1 LPLTGGPLY
10 GTLTLQISV
19 PMRVFSFL
27 AACICLLLAGCDF
40 GNPICPAVAEPA
52 VIVEVRNAVTDDPE
66 AENADG
72 VLIDGE
78 YTDSLRVTEETD
90 EGIPIALAGGFE
102 RAGTYTVRVEK
113 AGFQTWTR
121 KGVDVGDGECGP
133 ETERLDARIEPIE

>member
-1 LPLTGGPLY
+1 MLY
-10 GTLTLQISV
+10 GTSSFVHFSV

-27 AACICLLLAGCDF
+27 AACVFLLLAGCDF

-52 VIVEVRNAVTDDPE
+52 VVVEVRNAVTDDPE

-78 YTDSLRVTEETD
+78 YTDSLRVNEETD
-90 EGIPIALAGGFE
+90 EGILIALAGGFE

-113 AGFQTWTR
+113 PGFQTWTR
-121 KGVDVGDGECGP
+121 EGVDVDDGECGP
-133 ETERLDARIEPIE
+133 KTEQLTARIEPIE